1 MAEPS
6 AMRTHKTRMG
16 YGIIFGVLRELL
28 GGERPVDKITRDDC
42 RRVQALLKRL
52 PANARKLYPSL
63 SLEQAT
69 ERAALWPEDAVS
81 GTVNRSRLHVLS
93 ANANLACR
101 SCSSL
106 ATLSPWPKRTSNL
119 R

>member
-42 RRVQALLKRL
+42 RRVQ
-52 PANARKLYPSL
+52 
-63 SLEQAT
+63 
-69 ERAALWPEDAVS
+69 
-81 GTVNRSRLHVLS
+81 
-93 ANANLACR
+93 
-101 SCSSL
+101 SSV
-106 ATLSPWPKRTSNL
+106 K
-119 R
+119 

>member
-16 YGIIFGVLRELL
+16 YEIIFGVLRELL

-69 ERAALWPEDAVS
+69 ERAALD
-81 GTVNRSRLHVLS
+81 GRK
-93 ANANLACR
+93 
-101 SCSSL
+101 
-106 ATLSPWPKRTSNL
+106 TLSPAPSTGRACTCYPRTQT
-119 R
+119 